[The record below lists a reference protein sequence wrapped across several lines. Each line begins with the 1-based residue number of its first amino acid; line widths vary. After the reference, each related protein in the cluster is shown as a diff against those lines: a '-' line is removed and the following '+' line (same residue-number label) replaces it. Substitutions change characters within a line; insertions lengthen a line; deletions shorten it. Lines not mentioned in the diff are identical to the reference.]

1 MGTLS
6 KSPSSSAPL
15 LSRSKSQL
23 LFALVCLRCP
33 PSPVSPDA
41 AIPVPD
47 ELRLRRPQ
55 WIRMAYTFSFGAA
68 RVLNMRIGAGPFAA
82 TGLASSTTAA
92 GLAFTIVASAALL
105 L

>member
-6 KSPSSSAPL
+6 KSPSSSASL

-23 LFALVCLRCP
+23 LFAPVCLRCP
-33 PSPVSPDA
+33 PPPVSPDA

-55 WIRMAYTFSFGAA
+55 WIRMASTFSL
-68 RVLNMRIGAGPFAA
+68 VQLDMRIGAGPFAA

-92 GLAFTIVASAALL
+92 GLAFTIAALGALL

>member
-6 KSPSSSAPL
+6 KSPSSSASL

-23 LFALVCLRCP
+23 LFVPVCLWCP
-33 PSPVSPDA
+33 LPPVSPNT

-55 WIRMAYTFSFGAA
+55 WIRMASTFSL
-68 RVLNMRIGAGPFAA
+68 VQLDMRIGAGPF
-82 TGLASSTTAA
+82 ASSTTAA
-92 GLAFTIVASAALL
+92 GLAFTIAASGAVLL
-105 L
+105 